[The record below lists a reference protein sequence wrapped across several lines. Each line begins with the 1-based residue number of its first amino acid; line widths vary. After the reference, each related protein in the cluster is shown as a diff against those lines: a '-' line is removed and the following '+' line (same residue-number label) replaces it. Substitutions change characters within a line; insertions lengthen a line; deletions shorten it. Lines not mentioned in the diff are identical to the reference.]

1 MQLLVQ
7 PNGTIRCLY
16 TEMIDLAAFG
26 PQQIR
31 RASFVEPT
39 ATGFWQADLSP
50 SGGPILGPFPTR
62 SAAIKAESEWLE
74 AAGLP

>member
-16 TEMIDLAAFG
+16 TEMIDLATLG
-26 PQQIR
+26 KPQVR
-31 RASFVEPT
+31 RASFVEPI
-39 ATGFWQADLSP
+39 ADGFWQADLAP